1 MMIIDWT
8 HGLND
13 NESYLDSA
21 YSSMGKRHITKWAND
36 VVGAMV
42 DVLDDNVLRFVDY
55 DYKPGHA
62 DEVDALESNH
72 PTEDEELEC
81 PIVAEGFVVYWLRYR
96 NQKGTADIFEE
107 YFNQQKTIYIIS
119 HKNEPDA
126 WERNLEE
133 EFTTHKHI
141 HEELKRIEH
150 TVLAIKE
157 YVGEEDTSTIS
168 NFAENYLRFVRRKSK
183 TLFPPKYPENR
194 KIEDEFI
201 DTFTGPARDCM
212 EWIRDEYNIPYIR
225 PHKPFFKKPAQ
236 LPQKQDRPLTE
247 GELVWKRHH
256 EIDVPRY
263 VRWGFEDYNNEVL
276 HYVDGGLMDE
286 IENNLR
292 SLNDK
297 EERIRYVV
305 SLLLPFKQ
313 FADAFY
319 PQARIK
325 QREREIEMHQK
336 AIEAWQEVKEGEVDS
351 RTGKPLNPTEQIEAG
366 KRMIEH
372 CHEDIEYWNEVE
384 KKFYNIVQSVFH
396 KDKEEGT
403 MEYYLCEFWS
413 DMISF
418 ARHLAA
424 LLLTFHIKLPDV
436 QERCG
441 VYLMW
446 HYDLTD
452 YEDMRYISD
461 FSYARQLLDEIEKE
475 KASETVPAAEK
486 DNSKGKQNTG
496 NNAGMHFNK
505 TIFHDN
511 LDEAK
516 IAHALSGID
525 RKGCGVK
532 QFTQVVQEFFEGI
545 GWLVN
550 RTDTDFVS
558 WMKHHQIVS
567 MKSKGLTHVQ
577 RNEAMDELTDGL
589 KQTFQFL
596 NGKHNWEDN
605 YDYYKKDRLK
615 INNGA

>member
-1 MMIIDWT
+1 MMTMAWT
-8 HGLND
+8 HGLD
-13 NESYLDSA
+13 DKESYLDKA
-21 YSSMGKRHITKWAND
+21 FSSRTSEFITRWAND
-36 VVGAMV
+36 AVGSMV
-42 DVLDDNVLRFVDY
+42 DFLDDNTLRFVDY
-55 DYKPGHA
+55 YYKPGHG
-62 DEVDALESNH
+62 DEDDVLLKNH
-72 PTEDEELEC
+72 TTEEEELAC
-81 PIVAEGFVVYWLRYR
+81 PIVAQGIVTYWLRYR
-96 NQKGTADIFEE
+96 KQKGTADIFEE
-107 YFNQQKTIYIIS
+107 YFNQQKNLYVT
-119 HKNEPDA
+119 HHRNEPDA
-126 WERNLEE
+126 W
-133 EFTTHKHI
+133 
-141 HEELKRIEH
+141 
-150 TVLAIKE
+150 
-157 YVGEEDTSTIS
+157 G
-168 NFAENYLRFVRRKSK
+168 RKSK

-201 DTFTGPARDCM
+201 DTFAGPARDCM
-212 EWIRDEYNIPYIR
+212 EWIRDEYNIPYMR
-225 PHKPFFKKPAQ
+225 PHKPFFKKTAQ
-236 LPQKQDRPLTE
+236 LTQQQDRPLTE

-256 EIDVPRY
+256 EIDIPRY
-263 VRWGFEDYNNEVL
+263 VRWGFEDYNNDVL

-297 EERIRYVV
+297 EERIRYVI

-319 PQARIK
+319 PMARIR
-325 QREREIEMHQK
+325 QREREIEMHTR
-336 AIEAWQEVKEGEVDS
+336 AIERWSEVKEGEVDR
-351 RTGKPLNPTEQIEAG
+351 RTGKPLNRTEQIDAAR
-366 KRMIEH
+366 RMIEH

-396 KDKEEGT
+396 KDKVEGK

-446 HYDLTD
+446 NYDLTD

-475 KASETVPAAEK
+475 KAKESAPSGEK
-486 DNSKGKQNTG
+486 EDDKGKQTAG
-496 NNAGMHFNK
+496 NHAGKHFSK

-511 LDEAK
+511 LDDVK

-532 QFTQVVQEFFEGI
+532 QFTQVVQDFFEGI

-558 WMKHHQIVS
+558 WMKHNQIVS

-577 RNEAMDELTDGL
+577 RNEAMNELADGL

-605 YDYYKKDRLK
+605 YDFYKKDRRK

>member
-1 MMIIDWT
+1 MMTMAWT
-8 HGLND
+8 HGLD
-13 NESYLDSA
+13 DKESYLDRA
-21 YSSMGKRHITKWAND
+21 YSSRTSEFITRWAND
-36 VVGAMV
+36 AVGSMV
-42 DVLDDNVLRFVDY
+42 DLLGDNTLRFVDY
-55 DYKPGHA
+55 YYKPGHGEE
-62 DEVDALESNH
+62 DDVLLKNH
-72 PTEDEELEC
+72 TTEEEELAC
-81 PIVAEGFVVYWLRYR
+81 PVVAEGIVTYWLRYR
-96 NQKGTADIFEE
+96 KQKGTAEIFEE
-107 YFNQQKTIYIIS
+107 YFSQQKNLYVTS
-119 HKNEPDA
+119 HRNEPDA

-168 NFAENYLRFVRRKSK
+168 EFAENYLRFVRRKSK

-201 DTFTGPARDCM
+201 DTFAGPARDCM
-212 EWIRDEYNIPYIR
+212 EWIRDEYNIPYMR

-236 LPQKQDRPLTE
+236 LPQQQDRPLTE

-263 VRWGFEDYNNEVL
+263 VRWGFEDYNSDVL
-276 HYVDGGLMDE
+276 HYADGGLMDE

-319 PQARIK
+319 PMARIR
-325 QREREIEMHQK
+325 QREREIEMHTK
-336 AIEAWQEVKEGEVDS
+336 AIERWSEVKEGEVDD

-396 KDKEEGT
+396 KDKVEGK

-413 DMISF
+413 DMIYF

-452 YEDMRYISD
+452 YEDMVYISD
-461 FSYARQLLDEIEKE
+461 FSYARQLLDEIENE
-475 KASETVPAAEK
+475 KASEAAPAAEK
-486 DNSKGKQNTG
+486 ENSKGKQKSG
-496 NNAGMHFNK
+496 SSAGTHFNK

-577 RNEAMDELTDGL
+577 RNEAMDELADGL

-605 YDYYKKDRLK
+605 YDFYKKDRLK